1 MTIEQQIKS
10 FEKYIDAIVAPEY
23 PEIEHF
29 EIEPAKHKVWDLRG
43 NWLPVIEITFYV
55 DGTEEDFERDIRKNM
70 EDMKNLFSLPDI
82 DPSDKIFVYWRFI
95 VDSEWNEKWYK

>member
-23 PEIEHF
+23 PEIERF
-29 EIEPAKHKVWDLRG
+29 EIEVAKHKVWDLRG

-70 EDMKNLFSLPDI
+70 EDMKNLFFLPDTE
-82 DPSDKIFVYWRFI
+82 PSDKIFVYWRFI
-95 VDSEWNEKWYK
+95 VDNEWNEKWYK